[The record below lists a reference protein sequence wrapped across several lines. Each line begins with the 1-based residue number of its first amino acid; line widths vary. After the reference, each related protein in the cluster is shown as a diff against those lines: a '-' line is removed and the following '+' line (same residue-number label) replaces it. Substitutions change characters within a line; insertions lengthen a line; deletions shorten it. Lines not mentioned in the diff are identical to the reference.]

1 MVSAQDLSELK
12 GDVAELES
20 VLRTVNRPQV
30 RTIIADAISSLR
42 VKIKQINEMKEA
54 GQTDQKGATP
64 AKQTLY
70 TVKISNY
77 GWDESQKFVK
87 VYISLPSIDKLTQ
100 EQIVCDFTGQSF
112 KCTVNNH
119 NGKNH
124 VLEIPKLAGNIVPAT
139 STCRLKSS
147 NIIVS
152 LRKEKEG
159 TNWGNLTDVMK
170 KEKEKKDM
178 ELDSKK
184 DMNTE
189 DPSAGIM
196 NLMKKMYDEGDDEM
210 KRTIKK
216 TWYESQQKQNA
227 GGMPG
232 MPGGMPGM
240 PGGMPG
246 MPGGM
251 GGMGGM
257 PGMPG
262 MPGM

>member
-1 MVSAQDLSELK
+1 MTASQDINELK
-12 GDVAELES
+12 NDLQELES
-20 VLRTVNRPQV
+20 VLGMVNRSNV
-30 RTIIADAISSLR
+30 RMIIADAISTLRTKVEEVSKKSLTQPAQQEQ
-42 VKIKQINEMKEA
+42 KSIPPKQN
-54 GQTDQKGATP
+54 
-64 AKQTLY
+64 LY

-87 VYISLPSIDKLTQ
+87 VYVSLPNIDKLTQ
-100 EQIVCDFTGQSF
+100 EQINCEFTGQSF

-124 VLEIPKLAGNIVPAT
+124 SLELPKLAGNILPAN

-147 NIIVS
+147 NIIIS
-152 LRKEKEG
+152 LKKEKEG
-159 TNWGNLTDVMK
+159 TNWGNLTEVAK

-178 ELDSKK
+178 DLDSKK
-184 DMNTE
+184 DMDTS

-216 TWYESQQKQNA
+216 TWYESQQKQNS
-227 GGMPG
+227 
-232 MPGGMPGM
+232 
-240 PGGMPG
+240 
-246 MPGGM
+246 
-251 GGMGGM
+251 GGM

-262 MPGM
+262 MPGL

>member
-1 MVSAQDLSELK
+1 MVSAQDVNELK

-20 VLRTVNRPQV
+20 VLGTVNRPQV
-30 RTIIADAISSLR
+30 RKIIADAISSLKS
-42 VKIKQINEMKEA
+42 KISQMSEIKDA
-54 GQTDQKGATP
+54 GQSGQMEQPPP

-87 VYISLPSIDKLTQ
+87 VYISLPNIDKLTQ
-100 EQIVCDFTGQSF
+100 EQITCDFTGESF
-112 KCTVNNH
+112 KCNVKNH
-119 NGKNH
+119 NSKNH
-124 VLEIPKLAGNIVPAT
+124 VLEIPKLAGNIVPST

-159 TNWGNLTDVMK
+159 TNWGNLTYVMK
-170 KEKEKKDM
+170 KEKEKKDLEM
-178 ELDSKK
+178 DSKTK
-184 DMNTE
+184 DMDTN

-216 TWYESQQKQNA
+216 TWYESQQKQKD

-232 MPGGMPGM
+232 MPGGMPGF
-240 PGGMPG
+240 
-246 MPGGM
+246 
-251 GGMGGM
+251 
-257 PGMPG
+257 
-262 MPGM
+262 

>member
-1 MVSAQDLSELK
+1 MTASQDIIELK
-12 GDVAELES
+12 NDLQELES
-20 VLRTVNRPQV
+20 VLGLVNRANV
-30 RTIIADAISSLR
+30 RMIIADAISTLR
-42 VKIKQINEMKEA
+42 TKVEEVNKRSVAETA
-54 GQTDQKGATP
+54 GQQKPAP

-87 VYISLPSIDKLTQ
+87 VYISLPNIDKLTQ
-100 EQIVCDFTGQSF
+100 EQINCDFTGQSF
-112 KCTVNNH
+112 KCNVSNH

-124 VLEIPKLAGNIVPAT
+124 VLEIPRLAGNIVPAT

-152 LRKEKEG
+152 LRKENEG
-159 TNWGNLTDVMK
+159 KNWGNLTEVAK

-178 ELDSKK
+178 ESKDSMAK
-184 DMNTE
+184 DMDSS

-216 TWYESQQKQNA
+216 TWYESQQKQKE

-232 MPGGMPGM
+232 MPGGMPEF
-240 PGGMPG
+240 
-246 MPGGM
+246 
-251 GGMGGM
+251 
-257 PGMPG
+257 
-262 MPGM
+262 

>member
-1 MVSAQDLSELK
+1 MTASQDINELK
-12 GDVAELES
+12 NDLQELES
-20 VLRTVNRPQV
+20 VLGMVNRSNV
-30 RTIIADAISSLR
+30 RMIIADAISTLR
-42 VKIKQINEMKEA
+42 TKVEEVSKTGQKE
-54 GQTDQKGATP
+54 QKPAP

-87 VYISLPSIDKLTQ
+87 VYISLPNIDKLTQ
-100 EQIVCDFTGQSF
+100 EQITCDFTEQSF
-112 KCTVNNH
+112 KCNVFNH

-124 VLEIPKLAGNIVPAT
+124 VLEIPKLAGNIVAST

-159 TNWGNLTDVMK
+159 TNWGNLTYVMK
-170 KEKEKKDM
+170 KEKEKKDLEM
-178 ELDSKK
+178 DSKTK
-184 DMNTE
+184 NMDTT

-196 NLMKKMYDEGDDEM
+196 DLMKKMYDEGDDEM

-216 TWYESQQKQNA
+216 TWYESQQKQKE
-227 GGMPG
+227 
-232 MPGGMPGM
+232 
-240 PGGMPG
+240 
-246 MPGGM
+246 
-251 GGMGGM
+251 GGM

-262 MPGM
+262 MSGMPGGMPSF

>member
-1 MVSAQDLSELK
+1 MVSAQDVNELK

-20 VLRTVNRPQV
+20 VLGTVNRPQV
-30 RTIIADAISSLR
+30 RIIIADAISSLR
-42 VKIKQINEMKEA
+42 GKIKQMNDIRDVGQP
-54 GQTDQKGATP
+54 GQTEQPGS

-87 VYISLPSIDKLTQ
+87 VYISLPNIDKLTQ
-100 EQIVCDFTGQSF
+100 EQINCDFTGQSF
-112 KCTVNNH
+112 KCNVFNH

-159 TNWGNLTDVMK
+159 NNWGNLTEVMK

-178 ELDSKK
+178 ELDSKSK
-184 DMNTE
+184 DMDAS

-216 TWYESQQKQNA
+216 TWYESQQKQKD

-232 MPGGMPGM
+232 MPGGMPSF
-240 PGGMPG
+240 
-246 MPGGM
+246 
-251 GGMGGM
+251 
-257 PGMPG
+257 
-262 MPGM
+262 

>member
-1 MVSAQDLSELK
+1 MTASQDITELK
-12 GDVAELES
+12 NDLQELES
-20 VLRTVNRPQV
+20 VLGMVNRSNV
-30 RTIIADAISSLR
+30 RMIIADAISTLR
-42 VKIKQINEMKEA
+42 TKVDEVNKKSTNQAAQKEQKQA
-54 GQTDQKGATP
+54 QP
-64 AKQTLY
+64 KQTLY
-70 TVKISNY
+70 TAKISNY

-124 VLEIPKLAGNIVPAT
+124 VLELPKLAGNIVPAT

-152 LRKEKEG
+152 LKKEKEG

-184 DMNTE
+184 DMNTD

-232 MPGGMPGM
+232 MPGGMPGGMGGM
-240 PGGMPG
+240 PGMGGMGGGMPG

-251 GGMGGM
+251 
-257 PGMPG
+257 PSF
-262 MPGM
+262 